1 MKQKILSYMDE
12 HKEELFENLCS
23 MISINTENNGKSGHE
38 KPLAFYIQSE
48 LEKLGIES
56 DVYSP
61 DDIENI
67 FSHEDYLE
75 GRGLAERTNVTG
87 ILKGKGTKKSLMLA
101 AHLDT
106 VPIGDKALWTVEPI
120 KGIINDG
127 KIWGRGACD
136 DKYALAAWLFLA
148 KAIKELRIELDNDL
162 YLTGYVDEEFGGGNG
177 ALACSLKYPTDLCI
191 NLDCKDFLIWHCASG
206 GRQLEIDIKHKESQD
221 SCLAVMAGLEIVK
234 DELLSFG
241 QKKREELES
250 NPFYRG
256 TVIPASA
263 LRILTYGCGFSDND
277 MHVGRVRFE
286 YCTDRS
292 AEEIEKE
299 CTELYSRIDAKLAPM
314 GMQIDKVIYE
324 GRLFKYGYTD
334 PDNENILLL
343 KDSAMRAAGID
354 PRVCGS
360 CQSDLSV
367 FLANTKG
374 TAFSFG
380 IGRGFGEY
388 GGAHQPDEYIECEKL
403 LNFAKIL
410 AHFVLSWDETNK

>member
-1 MKQKILSYMDE
+1 MKQLLISYVEE
-12 HKEELFENLCS
+12 HREELFKILCQ
-23 MISINTENNGKSGHE
+23 MIAINTENNGKNGNE
-38 KPLAFYIQSE
+38 KPLALYIQSE
-48 LEKLGIES
+48 LSKCGIQS

-75 GRGLAERTNVTG
+75 GRNLAKRTNVTG
-87 ILKGKGTKKSLMLA
+87 IIKGRGGNRSLMFA

-106 VPIGDKALWTVEPI
+106 VPIGDRNLWTVEPTE
-120 KGIINDG
+120 GIIKDG

-148 KAIKELRIELDNDL
+148 KAIKTLGIELENDL

-177 ALACSLKYPTDLCI
+177 ALACSLKYPIDLCI

-206 GRQLEIDIKHKESQD
+206 GRQLEIDIKHKEPQD
-221 SCLAVMAGLEIVK
+221 SCLAVINGLDIVK
-234 DELLSFG
+234 NELLAFG
-241 QKKREELES
+241 QKKRAELEN
-250 NPFYRG
+250 NPFYHG

-277 MHVGRVRFE
+277 MHVGKVRFE

-299 CTELYSRIDAKLAPM
+299 CAELYSRIGEKLAPL
-314 GMQIDKVIYE
+314 GMQIDMVIYE
-324 GRLFKYGYTD
+324 GRLFKYGYID
-334 PDNENILLL
+334 PENENILLL
-343 KDSAMRAAGID
+343 KHSAREATGID
-354 PRVCGS
+354 PHVCGS

-388 GGAHQPDEYIECEKL
+388 GGAHQPDEYIECDKL
-403 LNFAKIL
+403 LDFAKIL
-410 AHFVLSWDETNK
+410 AHFLLSWDETNK